1 MTEKI
6 FIDRDDALAV
16 VKFKGIW
23 RFFYDMEIMFLLDY
37 TSYDG
42 DYDPLPG
49 QFRYG
54 TMIVSDANAEM
65 WIKSLSGEL
74 FLEQLL
80 DTYWEN
86 SEKRVVPT
94 FVIDFDKRLWVG
106 NNWSHDQS
114 PLHEYQPQDWIAR
127 EDDVMN
133 YLPAEVRIYF
143 E

>member
-1 MTEKI
+1 
-6 FIDRDDALAV
+6 
-16 VKFKGIW
+16 
-23 RFFYDMEIMFLLDY
+23 
-37 TSYDG
+37 
-42 DYDPLPG
+42 
-49 QFRYG
+49 
-54 TMIVSDANAEM
+54 MIVSDANAEM

-106 NNWSHDQS
+106 NNWSQDQS